1 LKTQFSNE
9 KIERRNMK
17 NKKHYDT
24 TPVWQQYEDG
34 KEYKRRIQLYSTVR
48 ENERFFRGDQW
59 RGVVSNGLPT
69 PVFNIVSRIIN
80 YLVNA
85 VMAYQIR
92 VNYHDDSL
100 PFLHQSADTDKIL
113 SYMDKL
119 NRFTDYRFKRY
130 NIDTTIKNGVFDA
143 AISGDGVFFTYW
155 DPDVDA
161 GVPYKGD
168 FRTITV
174 DNVNL
179 FVADM
184 NKSDIQSQEY
194 VILAGRES
202 VNKLRK
208 EALLYG
214 ASEEDVQKI
223 VPDSDTD
230 DQSGDFAR
238 YENQDVHVGKA
249 TFLIKFYRD
258 ENGHVVWEKSTQY
271 CLIRKAETTMR
282 LFPVAKFSW
291 ERVKN
296 AFHGSSPVSGLI
308 QNQKYINKAYAMAMK
323 HMTDTAFSKVIY
335 DKKLIPEW
343 SNEVGQAIGV
353 ISGGDIKGVAA
364 VLETGE
370 MQDNFLEI
378 IEQVIRHTKEMSG
391 ATEIAL
397 GEADPTNTSAILAL
411 REAAELPLGIIRSN
425 INRCIEDL
433 ADVWME
439 MMCEHYVDGRPICY
453 IDGDQ
458 NFVDSI
464 DFARLRRETL
474 RASVDIG
481 TSSRFSQTALINT
494 LDNLLR
500 EEKIT
505 FVQYLERLPEGII
518 TNKAA
523 LLNEVRSNAESS
535 CPAVGVTALGHPLT
549 PTPSTPHGVATPS
562 TCGRGIKQQEDL
574 PDE

>member
-1 LKTQFSNE
+1 
-9 KIERRNMK
+9 MK